1 MVANFVMLKFASLKF
16 YYNKIM
22 TAINET
28 IAAAI
33 VESIESNGGSFALEV
48 EIDGNTVVEVSGRY
62 ELDGYRED
70 DYFNG
75 TGAWVTTYVSVVVED
90 CTVHTYDEDGE
101 ETVNDIEPDI
111 TAIERY
117 AERWAA

>member
-1 MVANFVMLKFASLKF
+1 
-16 YYNKIM
+16 M
-22 TAINET
+22 TAINDT

-33 VESIESNGGSFALEV
+33 AESIESNEGRFSLEV
-48 EIDGNTVVEVSGRY
+48 EVDDNTVVEVSGRY
-62 ELDGYRED
+62 EMDGYRED

-90 CTVHTYDEDGE
+90 CAVYTYDEDGE
-101 ETVNDIEPDI
+101 ETENDIRPDI
-111 TAIERY
+111 AVIERY

>member
-1 MVANFVMLKFASLKF
+1 MRNSNYTFTFAASKSKHSL
-16 YYNKIM
+16 NM
-22 TAINET
+22 TTINET

-33 VESIESNGGSFALEV
+33 AESIESNGGSFALEV
-48 EIDGNTVVEVSGRY
+48 EIDGNTVVEVSDRY
-62 ELDGYRED
+62 EMDGYRED

-90 CTVHTYDEDGE
+90 CAVYTYDEDGE
-101 ETVNDIEPDI
+101 ETVNDIKPDI

>member
-22 TAINET
+22 TTINET

-33 VESIESNGGSFALEV
+33 VESIESNGGKFSLEV
-48 EIDGNTVVEVSGRY
+48 EIDANTVVEVSGRY

-90 CTVHTYDEDGE
+90 CTVYTYDEDGE
-101 ETVNDIEPDI
+101 ETENDIRPDI
-111 TAIERY
+111 AVIERY

>member
-1 MVANFVMLKFASLKF
+1 MVTNFVMLKFASLKF

-22 TAINET
+22 TTINET

-33 VESIESNGGSFALEV
+33 VESIKSNEGRFSLEV

-62 ELDGYRED
+62 EMDGYCED

-90 CTVHTYDEDGE
+90 CAVYTNDEDGE
-101 ETVNDIEPDI
+101 ETVNDIKPD
-111 TAIERY
+111 TAAIERY

>member
-1 MVANFVMLKFASLKF
+1 
-16 YYNKIM
+16 M
-22 TAINET
+22 TPINET

-33 VESIESNGGSFALEV
+33 AESIKSNEGRFSLEV

-62 ELDGYRED
+62 EMDGYCED

-90 CTVHTYDEDGE
+90 CAVYTNDEDGE
-101 ETVNDIEPDI
+101 ETENDIRPDI
-111 TAIERY
+111 AAIERY

>member
-1 MVANFVMLKFASLKF
+1 
-16 YYNKIM
+16 M
-22 TAINET
+22 TTINET

-33 VESIESNGGSFALEV
+33 AESIESNGGSFALEV
-48 EIDGNTVVEVSGRY
+48 EIDGNTVVEVSGRC

-90 CTVHTYDEDGE
+90 CAVYTYDEDGE
-101 ETVNDIEPDI
+101 ETVNDIKPDI

>member
-1 MVANFVMLKFASLKF
+1 
-16 YYNKIM
+16 M
-22 TAINET
+22 TTINET

-33 VESIESNGGSFALEV
+33 AESIESNEGRFSLEV
-48 EIDGNTVVEVSGRY
+48 EIDGNTIVEVSGRY
-62 ELDGYRED
+62 EMDGYRED
-70 DYFNG
+70 DYYNG

-101 ETVNDIEPDI
+101 ETVNDIEPD
-111 TAIERY
+111 TAAIERY